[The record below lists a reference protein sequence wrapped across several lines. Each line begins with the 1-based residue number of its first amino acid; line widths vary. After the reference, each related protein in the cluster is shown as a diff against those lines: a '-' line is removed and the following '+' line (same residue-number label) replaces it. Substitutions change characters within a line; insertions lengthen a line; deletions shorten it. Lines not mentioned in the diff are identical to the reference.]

1 MHCTTPRNDGNLFQ
15 ICIQEVKH
23 FLQDKEADH
32 VENRESIT
40 WVHTQCSDFQS
51 D

>member
-1 MHCTTPRNDGNLFQ
+1 MHCTTSRNDGNLFQ
-15 ICIQEVKH
+15 ICIQEVKRVR
-23 FLQDKEADH
+23 QDKEADQ

>member
-15 ICIQEVKH
+15 ICIQEVKRV
-23 FLQDKEADH
+23 QDKEADQ